1 MCTYIE
7 QEDGGLNYLEDPY
20 LQTVSYAKSA
30 IECQGRGTYQIRRIT
45 KNN

>member
-7 QEDGGLNYLEDPY
+7 WGDGGLNYLEDPY
-20 LQTVSYAKSA
+20 LHTVSYAKST
-30 IECQGRGTYQIRRIT
+30 IECQGRRTYQIRRIT